1 MSEGELLKSW
11 DEKTRALSL
20 PSIYLS
26 LCPLSLPNSLFP
38 LSSTL
43 FLSLARFLRRVFSR
57 CVCVCCICFFA
68 VVVVSEGTPGPHEK
82 GKEMPMNSIC
92 IEHINNCPLTSFCV
106 AMLV

>member
-1 MSEGELLKSW
+1 M
-11 DEKTRALSL
+11 
-20 PSIYLS
+20 
-26 LCPLSLPNSLFP
+26 
-38 LSSTL
+38 
-43 FLSLARFLRRVFSR
+43 
-57 CVCVCCICFFA
+57 CCICFFA